1 MPQPDNTNIIFH
13 LAADFINQTNRHVF
27 LTGKAGTGKTTFL
40 KYIKEHTKKNTV
52 VVAPTGVAAINAGG
66 VTMHSFFQLPF
77 GPFIPGS
84 KRGFGMDGISSTDKH
99 SLFRNIRFTNDKKVL
114 LQELELLIIDEVS
127 MVRCDMLDAIDTIL
141 RHFRNKPLLPFGGVQ
156 VLFIGDLYQLPPVVP
171 DSEWQ
176 LLSEYYNSSFFFD
189 ARVIDQ
195 APPLYIELKKIYRQ
209 NEQLFIDVLNRIRNS
224 EVEEEDLMLLNDRY
238 DPYFKGEDGEYIV
251 LSTHNRKADD
261 INARRLAE
269 MPGKLFRF
277 EGRIEGDFS
286 DKALPTELVL
296 QLKIG
301 AQVMFL
307 KNDLAQPRR
316 YYNGK
321 LATVTDIDDEEITLL
336 LAGSH
341 EELKLAKET
350 WRNIRY
356 SFNQEENSIEEEEI
370 GSFTQFPIRLA
381 WAITIHKSQGLTFER
396 AIIDAGYAFA
406 PGQVYVALSR
416 CTSLEGLVLHSR
428 ITYGSIKTDRQ
439 VIEFA
444 EKEVAANELVVLL
457 EMERKKF
464 QATSLLQLFD
474 WYRMQANIRSH
485 AVWIQDKKVPDIDAA
500 LQVSRQL
507 TAKTEQQ
514 QEVANR
520 FVVQLHQL
528 LDTTVQTGE
537 TDQLE
542 ERVNKAIG
550 YFTKSIYEELIQP
563 LQEHITAVKKQ
574 KSKKYL
580 LQLMSLEADCW
591 HKLQQV
597 WEVSYADLDFTKG
610 LKDYTKLRNAEAEGA
625 VAGKKGGKPEAK
637 GKVEKGSSRRGTL
650 ELYLGG
656 KNIPD
661 IAVARQLAVST
672 VESHLAQCVEAG
684 ELDLFRFV
692 PEATV
697 KLIMSHIRELGAT
710 AAGPIKERVGPAVT
724 FAEIRAV
731 QWYLKKQQEEEIMKD

>member
-1 MPQPDNTNIIFH
+1 MPQPDSTNIIFH

-40 KYIKEHTKKNTV
+40 KHIKEQTKKNTV

-84 KRGFGMDGISSTDKH
+84 KRGFGMDEISSTDKH

-141 RHFRNKPLLPFGGVQ
+141 RHFRNKPLQPFGGVQ

-171 DSEWQ
+171 DAEWQ
-176 LLSEYYNSSFFFD
+176 LLSEYYKSSFFFD
-189 ARVIDQ
+189 AKVIEQ

-209 NEQLFIDVLNRIRNS
+209 NEQLFIDVLNRVRNS
-224 EVEEEDLMLLNDRY
+224 EVEEDDLMMLNDRY
-238 DPYFKGEDGEYIV
+238 DPYFKGEEGEYIV

-261 INARRLAE
+261 INSRRLAD
-269 MPGKLFRF
+269 MPGKLYRF
-277 EGRIEGDFS
+277 EGMIEGDFS

-321 LATVTDIDDEEITLL
+321 IATVKDISDTEITLVL
-336 LAGSH
+336 SGNH
-341 EELKLAKET
+341 EELKLEKET

-356 SFNQEENSIEEEEI
+356 SYNQEDNSIEEEEI

-474 WYRMQANIRSH
+474 WYRMQANVRSH
-485 AVWIQDKKVPDIDAA
+485 AVWIQDKKVPDIDEA
-500 LQVSRQL
+500 LQLSRRL
-507 TAKTEQQ
+507 SAKTDQQ

-520 FVVQLHQL
+520 FVVQLHLL

-542 ERVNKAIG
+542 ERVTKAIG
-550 YFTKSIYEELIQP
+550 YFTQSIYEELIKP
-563 LQEHITAVKKQ
+563 LQEHIAVVKKQ

-580 LQLMSLEADCW
+580 LQLMSLEADFW
-591 HKLQQV
+591 HKLQQI
-597 WEVSYADLDFTKG
+597 WEVSYAELNFTKG
-610 LKDYTKLRNAEAEGA
+610 LKDYLKLREGETA
-625 VAGKKGGKPEAK
+625 SDGKKETVKPAAK
-637 GKVEKGSSRRGTL
+637 GKVERGSSRRGTL

-656 KNIPD
+656 KTIPD
-661 IAVARQLAVST
+661 IAVTRQLAVST

-684 ELDLFRFV
+684 ELDLYRFV
-692 PEATV
+692 QESTV
-697 KLIMSHIRELGAT
+697 KLIVSHIRELGAT

-731 QWYLKKQQEEEIMKD
+731 QWYLKKQQEEQIMKD

>member
-1 MPQPDNTNIIFH
+1 MPQPDSTNIIFH

-77 GPFIPGS
+77 GPFVPGS
-84 KRGFGMDGISSTDKH
+84 KHGFGMDGISSTDKH

-189 ARVIDQ
+189 ARVIEQ

-224 EVEEEDLMLLNDRY
+224 EVEEDDLMLLNDRY

-269 MPGKLFRF
+269 MPGKIFRF
-277 EGRIEGDFS
+277 EGKIEGDFS

-321 LATVTDIDDEEITLL
+321 LATVTDIADDEITLL

-341 EELKLAKET
+341 EELKLGKET

-356 SFNQEENSIEEEEI
+356 HYNQEENSIDEEEI

-428 ITYGSIKTDRQ
+428 INYGAIKTDRQ

-444 EKEVAANELVVLL
+444 EKEVEANELVVLL

-542 ERVNKAIG
+542 ERVTKAIG
-550 YFTKSIYEELIQP
+550 YFTKSIYEDLIVP

-591 HKLQQV
+591 QKLQQV

-610 LKDYTKLRNAEAEGA
+610 LKDYTKMRNAEAESA
-625 VAGKKGGKPEAK
+625 AGKKGGKPEAK

-656 KNIPD
+656 KTIPD

-684 ELDLFRFV
+684 ELDLYRFV
-692 PEATV
+692 SESTV